1 MATREFEHYPGCKHN
16 DPDNC
21 SGCALTDLRQA
32 APNYA
37 AWPLVYMENHKP
49 VPAKWR
55 HAFNGEL
62 KRTDN
67 PAYVANIRKHIAEYG
82 VRFTDGRGIHG

>member
-1 MATREFEHYPGCKHN
+1 MTNEFAHYAGCNHN

-21 SGCALTDLRQA
+21 SGCALTDTRQD

-37 AWPLVYMENHKP
+37 AWPLAYMENHRV

-55 HAFNGEL
+55 AAFKAEMTREDN
-62 KRTDN
+62 RTYADN
-67 PAYVANIRKHIAEYG
+67 VKATMERLG
-82 VRFTDGRGIHG
+82 VTFSDGLGLSP

>member
-1 MATREFEHYPGCKHN
+1 MTNEFAHYAGCNHN

-21 SGCALTDLRQA
+21 SACALTDTRQA

-37 AWPLVYMENHKP
+37 AWPLAYMENGRA

-55 HAFNGEL
+55 GAFQDEMNRE
-62 KRTDN
+62 DN
-67 PAYVANIRKHIAEYG
+67 RAYADNVKATIARLG
-82 VRFTDGRGIHG
+82 VRFTDNRGIEG

>member
-1 MATREFEHYPGCKHN
+1 MTNEFSHYHGCLHN

-21 SGCALTDLRQA
+21 GACALTDTRQD

-37 AWPLVYMENHKP
+37 GWPLAYMENRRA

-55 HAFNGEL
+55 NAFRAEMT
-62 KRTDN
+62 RADN
-67 PAYVANIRKHIAEYG
+67 PAYAAHLLKTLALVG
-82 VRFTDGRGIHG
+82 VRFTDGQEL